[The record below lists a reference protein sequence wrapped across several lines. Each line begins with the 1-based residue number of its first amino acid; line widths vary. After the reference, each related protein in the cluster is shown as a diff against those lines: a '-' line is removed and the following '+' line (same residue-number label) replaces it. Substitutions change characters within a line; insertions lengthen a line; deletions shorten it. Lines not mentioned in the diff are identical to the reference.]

1 MKKVALITFED
12 QAKTYEAL
20 SQLKQI
26 SKSNTLELK
35 QAAILQK
42 SEDGT
47 SYVIKDGLD
56 YESGNRIAT
65 GGIIGM
71 VVGILGGPLGVLC
84 GWVVGDLA
92 GLGTNYIK
100 NKKTNT
106 IFDSVAK
113 ELTQNELGLLLYMD
127 ETDTALLDT
136 MIVDKL
142 NGTIERF
149 GYDSV
154 QEDLETAKK
163 HLN

>member
-1 MKKVALITFED
+1 MKTVALLTFED

-26 SKSNTLELK
+26 SKSNTLEIK
-35 QAAILQK
+35 QAAIIQK
-42 SEDGT
+42 SEDGAT
-47 SYVIKDGLD
+47 FLIKDGLD
-56 YESGNRIAT
+56 YESNNRIAT

-71 VVGILGGPLGVLC
+71 VIGILGGPLGILC

-92 GLGTNYIK
+92 GLGTNYVK
-100 NKKTNT
+100 NKKTTT

-113 ELTQNELGLLLYMD
+113 KLTENELGLLLYMD
-127 ETDTALLDT
+127 ETDKALVNT

-149 GYDSV
+149 SYDSV

-163 HLN
+163 HLS